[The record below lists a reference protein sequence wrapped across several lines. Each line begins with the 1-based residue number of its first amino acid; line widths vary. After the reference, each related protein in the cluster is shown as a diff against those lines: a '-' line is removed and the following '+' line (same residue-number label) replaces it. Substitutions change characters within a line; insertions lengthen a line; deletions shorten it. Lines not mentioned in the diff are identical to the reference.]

1 MTSTPAESAAELA
14 RAGRARDWHHAMQAA
29 ACDSIEPWQHGTV
42 VRASRYPDCFDYNA
56 VRVEREPDMGVDELT
71 ALADRALAGLRH
83 RRVDFDVIA
92 AAERL
97 RTSFESEGWRS
108 LRLLWMRHE
117 APPTGDAAPA
127 PRPGAPGTR
136 APGSRC
142 RRSPTTP
149 CTSSACPGRAR
160 IFQIRPLRL
169 PRPETRART
178 RLLGTGA
185 GGAGRRR
192 AGGVLAADAS
202 RAGRRDHARVRASR
216 PPRRRPRNRDHA
228 RGRHTGRRRRGP
240 VDLRRRRGPAQGPL
254 TRAWASARHGRRW
267 SSSVCPVRRDGA
279 RAVWVAD
286 QRACGR
292 MAEVL

>member
-117 APPTGDAAPA
+117 APPTGDA
-127 PRPGAPGTR
+127 GAGT
-136 APGSRC
+136 A
-142 RRSPTTP
+142 
-149 CTSSACPGRAR
+149 AR
-160 IFQIRPLRL
+160 GTGDEGAGIPVQEVPYDAVHQLRL
-169 PRPETRART
+169 SWQSEDFPDIDPSAYLAQKRELA
-178 RLLGTGA
+178 LA
-185 GGAGRRR
+185 CSAQ
-192 AGGVLAADAS
+192 VLAVLDA
-202 RAGRRDHARVRASR
+202 GE
-216 PPRRRPRNRDHA
+216 
-228 RGRHTGRRRRGP
+228 P
-240 VDLRRRRGPAQGPL
+240 VAFSQLMRRGPAAEITHVYVHPDRRGAGL
-254 TRAWASARHGRRW
+254 GTAITRAA
-267 SSSVCPVRRDGA
+267 VT
-279 RAVWVAD
+279 RAVGVEDLWICAD
-286 QRACGR
+286 DEDRPKDLYARLGFRAAWTSMEFLRLPGAARWRPCRLGR
-292 MAEVL
+292 